1 MHFNA
6 NASSMVL
13 RTCPSPSH
21 QNKRHDIQY
30 HHYGVLSHFKYRIL
44 WFILTLLGPFY
55 MFDKCDEKE
64 IEWQTCSAR
73 EFELR
78 SVRGHLFFIRIWWSC
93 GHCNAILLIIPIAN
107 FRSSN
112 DIPNNFFLHGFF
124 FQYFLLVTPV
134 ALQHLTFYT
143 GFFFS
148 HFYLPRAFA
157 NTELQCRK
165 IISNVGWKQEA
176 VFLKRMKARKNCI

>member
-112 DIPNNFFLHGFF
+112 DIPNNFFLRCFFFSILFAGYACSIAASHILHGFF
-124 FQYFLLVTPV
+124 FLSFLFTSSICKHRITV
-134 ALQHLTFYT
+134 Q
-143 GFFFS
+143 
-148 HFYLPRAFA
+148 
-157 NTELQCRK
+157 
-165 IISNVGWKQEA
+165 
-176 VFLKRMKARKNCI
+176 KNNK